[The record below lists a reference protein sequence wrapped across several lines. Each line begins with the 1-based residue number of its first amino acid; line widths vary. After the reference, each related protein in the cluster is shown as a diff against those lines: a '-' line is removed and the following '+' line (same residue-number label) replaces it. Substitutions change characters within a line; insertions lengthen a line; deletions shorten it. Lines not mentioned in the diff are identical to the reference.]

1 MNDKIQFRAWDE
13 KQKYMA
19 YQGDPDLETLQSFI
33 HHFGD
38 KELMQWTGLC
48 DCNGKKIYE
57 NDVVLVS
64 GQGHFLVEDVK
75 RDFDFLVN
83 AVVEKDMQAIAGN
96 VKENPE
102 LLEKFL
108 F

>member
-38 KELMQWTGLC
+38 KELMQWTGFC

-57 NDVVLVS
+57 KMEIDNQFIVDYQNGSYILRNILNNDII
-64 GQGHFLVEDVK
+64 FF
-75 RDFDFLVN
+75 RDYIKQN
-83 AVVEKDMQAIAGN
+83 EKL
-96 VKENPE
+96 PE
-102 LLEKFL
+102 ITREYSEI
-108 F
+108 